1 METLGTIGFC
11 LLAVVTSFF
20 SIIFLKRFFGK
31 DEVAISWKTL
41 ALLIWGIGCFFY
53 FAQQNFAALSGIEV
67 VLGIIA
73 VIISFIPFFMCI
85 LALVSG
91 IFFVL
96 RKLLKK
102 VKNVKIAINWL
113 LN

>member
-1 METLGTIGFC
+1 METLGTIGFY
-11 LLAVVTSFF
+11 LLSVVTVFF
-20 SIIFLKRFFGK
+20 SIIFLRFLGK

-41 ALLIWGIGCFFY
+41 ALLIWVIGCFFY

-85 LALVSG
+85 LALVGG
-91 IFFVL
+91 IFFIL
-96 RKLLKK
+96 RELLKK
-102 VKNVKIAINWL
+102 VKSVKIAINWL